1 MQQLCQS
8 PTEAAR
14 RSVATV
20 RRFVTAWKKDIQ
32 RQELVSGQRRAG
44 GGAPSAPFSPLIG
57 VVSWLKLESVGGRAH
72 ESQCIRFVWNGGGAA
87 YRNGGADAFPRY
99 AFRERDWHLK
109 VLRYQRRN
117 RKTVRSTSTHRTN
130 DRAPCGTKLENTT
143 TTVAASQNKTRERS
157 RLRRGASRA
166 GQRHAINNSSDVPLR
181 FSHSS
186 CALATSDGHVRYHA

>member
-1 MQQLCQS
+1 VDGTAPCVNCCLKAIIDHAVHHFS
-8 PTEAAR
+8 GL
-14 RSVATV
+14 ATPDWCD
-20 RRFVTAWKKDIQ
+20 RLFQ
-32 RQELVSGQRRAG
+32 
-44 GGAPSAPFSPLIG
+44 
-57 VVSWLKLESVGGRAH
+57 LESVGGRAH
-72 ESQCIRFVWNGGGAA
+72 EAQRIRFVWNGGGAA

-130 DRAPCGTKLENTT
+130 DRAPCATKLENTT
-143 TTVAASQNKTRERS
+143 TTVAASQNKMRERS

-166 GQRHAINNSSDVPLR
+166 GQRHATNNSSDVPLR